1 MASALR
7 SYEPPSLSGSA
18 AAFESTG
25 GSNGRSP
32 RLRLSRSG
40 LAQDHESRTLA
51 MPRVKEPPSAQIKAS
66 VSIRR
71 HFRCGS
77 QNSPPAWSA
86 CSLAAKNRKT
96 PPSAEDG
103 GVGPNEWL
111 RVHGTKMPKAVF
123 IAEWTGSP
131 LRPQPFD
138 RDLELAVIEAGTL
151 HPLIFPCR
159 RDRLGRIL
167 RSR

>member
-1 MASALR
+1 MHRQLL
-7 SYEPPSLSGSA
+7 SYEPPSLSGPA

-32 RLRLSRSG
+32 RQRLSRFG
-40 LAQDHESRTLA
+40 LAQDHESRTPA
-51 MPRVKEPPSAQIKAS
+51 MPRVKKPPSVPIKAS
-66 VSIRR
+66 ASIRR

-77 QNSPPAWSA
+77 QNSPPPWSA

-123 IAEWTGSP
+123 IAECGSP

-151 HPLIFPCR
+151 HPLVFPCR